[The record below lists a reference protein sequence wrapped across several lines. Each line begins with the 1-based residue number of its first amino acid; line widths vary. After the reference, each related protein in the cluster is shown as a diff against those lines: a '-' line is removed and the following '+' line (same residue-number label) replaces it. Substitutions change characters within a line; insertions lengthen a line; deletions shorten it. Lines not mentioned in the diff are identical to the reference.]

1 MCDRINNMVVNNLE
15 KFLYLF
21 GISMVPL
28 IELRGAMIYAAA
40 NDMPFLTSFICC
52 VLGNILPVPFLIKF
66 SKGILFSLSKVDK
79 IGWVFQKIID
89 RGNKKAAEIGGWELL
104 GLFLFVAIPLPGT
117 GAWTASLVSALL
129 QLRIKK
135 CLLAIGAGVV
145 ACGLIMGALSF
156 GIANIIA

>member
-1 MCDRINNMVVNNLE
+1 MNNLE

-21 GISMVPL
+21 IISMVPL

-40 NDMPFLTSFICC
+40 NNMPFLASFACC
-52 VLGNILPVPFLIKF
+52 VIGNILPVPFLIKF
-66 SKGILFSLSKVDK
+66 SKGILLRLSKVDK
-79 IGWVFQKIID
+79 IGWFFQKIID

-135 CLLAIGAGVV
+135 AMLAIAAGVV
-145 ACGLIMGALSF
+145 VCGIIMGALSF
-156 GIANIIA
+156 GIANILA

>member
-1 MCDRINNMVVNNLE
+1 MD
-15 KFLYLF
+15 KYFHLF
-21 GISMVPL
+21 IISMAPL

-40 NDMPFLTSFICC
+40 NDMPFLQSFICC
-52 VLGNILPVPFLIKF
+52 VLGNMLPVPFLIKF
-66 SKGILFSLSKVDK
+66 SKGILLYLAKVDK

-89 RGNKKAAEIGGWELL
+89 RGNRKAAEIGGWELL
-104 GLFLFVAIPLPGT
+104 GLFLFVAVPLPGT

-135 CLLAIGAGVV
+135 SLLAIGAGVI
-145 ACGLIMGALSF
+145 ACGIIMGALSF

>member
-1 MCDRINNMVVNNLE
+1 MD
-15 KFLYLF
+15 KYFHLF
-21 GISMVPL
+21 IISMAPL

-40 NDMPFLTSFICC
+40 NDMPFLQSFICC
-52 VLGNILPVPFLIKF
+52 VLGNMLPVPFLIKF
-66 SKGILFSLSKVDK
+66 SKGILLYLAKVDK

-89 RGNKKAAEIGGWELL
+89 RGNKKAEKIGGWELL
-104 GLFLFVAIPLPGT
+104 GLFLFVAVPLPGT

-135 CLLAIGAGVV
+135 SLLAIGAGVI
-145 ACGLIMGALSF
+145 ACGIIMGALSF

>member
-1 MCDRINNMVVNNLE
+1 MD
-15 KFLYLF
+15 KYFHLF
-21 GISMVPL
+21 IISMAPL
-28 IELRGAMIYAAA
+28 VELRGAMIYAAA
-40 NDMPFLTSFICC
+40 NDMPFLQSFICC
-52 VLGNILPVPFLIKF
+52 ILGNMLPVPFLIKF
-66 SKGILFSLSKVDK
+66 SKGILLYLAKVDK

-104 GLFLFVAIPLPGT
+104 GLFLFVAVPLPGT

-135 CLLAIGAGVV
+135 SLLAIGAGVI
-145 ACGLIMGALSF
+145 ACGIIMGALSF

>member
-1 MCDRINNMVVNNLE
+1 MD
-15 KFLYLF
+15 KYFHLF
-21 GISMVPL
+21 IISIAPL

-40 NDMPFLTSFICC
+40 NDMPFLQSFICC
-52 VLGNILPVPFLIKF
+52 VLGNMLPVPFLIKF
-66 SKGILFSLSKVDK
+66 SKGILLYLAKVDK

-104 GLFLFVAIPLPGT
+104 GLFLFVAVPLPGT

-135 CLLAIGAGVV
+135 SLLAIGAGVI
-145 ACGLIMGALSF
+145 ACGIIMGALSF

>member
-1 MCDRINNMVVNNLE
+1 MD
-15 KFLYLF
+15 KYFHLF
-21 GISMVPL
+21 IISMAPL

-40 NDMPFLTSFICC
+40 NDMPFLQSFICC
-52 VLGNILPVPFLIKF
+52 VLGNMLPVPFLIKF
-66 SKGILFSLSKVDK
+66 SKGILLYLAKVDK

-89 RGNKKAAEIGGWELL
+89 RGNRKAEKIGGWELL
-104 GLFLFVAIPLPGT
+104 GLFLFVAVPLPGT

-135 CLLAIGAGVV
+135 SLLAIGAGVI
-145 ACGLIMGALSF
+145 ACGIIMGALSF

>member
-104 GLFLFVAIPLPGT
+104 GLFLFVAVPLPGT

>member
-1 MCDRINNMVVNNLE
+1 MD
-15 KFLYLF
+15 KYFHLF
-21 GISMVPL
+21 IISMAPL

-40 NDMPFLTSFICC
+40 NDMPFLQSFICC
-52 VLGNILPVPFLIKF
+52 ILGNMLPVPFLIKF
-66 SKGILFSLSKVDK
+66 SKGILLYLAKVDK

-104 GLFLFVAIPLPGT
+104 GLFLFVAVPLPGT

-135 CLLAIGAGVV
+135 SLLAIGAGVI
-145 ACGLIMGALSF
+145 ACGIIMGALSF

>member
-1 MCDRINNMVVNNLE
+1 MD
-15 KFLYLF
+15 KYFHLF
-21 GISMVPL
+21 IISMAPL

-40 NDMPFLTSFICC
+40 NDMPFLQSFICC
-52 VLGNILPVPFLIKF
+52 VLGNMLPVPFLIKF
-66 SKGILFSLSKVDK
+66 SKGILLYLAKVDK

-89 RGNKKAAEIGGWELL
+89 RGNRKAEKIGGWELV
-104 GLFLFVAIPLPGT
+104 GLFLFVAVPLPGT

-135 CLLAIGAGVV
+135 SLLAIGAGVI
-145 ACGLIMGALSF
+145 ACGIIMGALSF